1 MSDIE
6 DNYSEDFEKDA
17 DALEVKSENSVKS
30 SYDLLEEEHQLRL
43 SMELHSI
50 KDFTQP
56 GQIYVK
62 FNYSLLGAA
71 QGRTTPLM
79 VRRNTEHRLENGF
92 QAHDFAM
99 TKSRLYPA
107 LNSTP
112 LKLEVWNTDK
122 YAKDTQLGVVNIKT
136 DELLK
141 SPLKKTHQSV
151 VRIYDAWHNI
161 ESNDE
166 VIGQIRVILYL
177 EDKGPRRPGAALAQN
192 VPVDPQTLYEVEM
205 WKRNEESK
213 WRATLKERENQHLAG
228 VSQEWQE
235 KENEREKQ
243 FQRSMAELAQ
253 MEQKIRTR
261 ALDLQKREQ
270 KIITLEE
277 ELRNKIND
285 TTRQIGIKE
294 EELQTLKT
302 RFNENK
308 TSLMKENK
316 ALNNKLENLKNEL
329 NKTEDELRK
338 ARREQDSAAVQSL
351 QQDLNSKNLQLYDS
365 ERKLEQMTQVKD
377 SFKTQ
382 CDKLKSELTRVLR
395 AHDDEKRKWEAE
407 QREEINR
414 LRLEMETQRLF
425 KEETPEVK
433 ALKLQI
439 EDLKSNIKENVP
451 QPEVP
456 KPRAPVIRSSYDKT
470 LVMPT
475 KIETPYL
482 LKDTTPKQTDELTRL
497 IQEREQLLSCGAYT
511 EDDVVIEELNR
522 QIAGFR

>member
-6 DNYSEDFEKDA
+6 DNYSDDFEQPEA
-17 DALEVKSENSVKS
+17 QEVKSVQSVKS
-30 SYDLLEEEHQLRL
+30 SHEMLEEEHQLRL
-43 SMELHSI
+43 SIELHSI
-50 KDFTQP
+50 KDFTLP

-62 FNYSLLGAA
+62 FNYSLLGPA
-71 QGRTTPLM
+71 QGRTTPLAI
-79 VRRNTEHRLENGF
+79 RRNTEHRLENGF

-112 LKLEVWNTDK
+112 LKLEVWSTDK
-122 YAKDTQLGVVNIKT
+122 YAKDTQLGTVNIKT

-151 VRIYDAWHNI
+151 VRIYDSWHNI
-161 ESNDE
+161 EGE
-166 VIGQIRVILYL
+166 EGVIGQIRVILYL

-192 VPVDPQTLYEVEM
+192 VPVDSQTVYEIEM

-213 WRATLKERENQHLAG
+213 WRATLKERENQHLAMI
-228 VSQEWQE
+228 SQEWQE
-235 KENEREKQ
+235 KENERERQ
-243 FQRSMAELAQ
+243 FQRSIAEIAM

-270 KIITLEE
+270 KLVNLEE
-277 ELRNKIND
+277 ELRHKIND
-285 TTRQIGIKE
+285 TTRQLGIKE

-302 RFNENK
+302 RFNETK
-308 TSLMKENK
+308 TALMKENK
-316 ALNNKLENLKNEL
+316 SLNAKIETFKNEL
-329 NKTEDELRK
+329 TKTEDELRK
-338 ARREQDSAAVQSL
+338 AKREQDSVAVQTL
-351 QQDLNSKNLQLYDS
+351 QQELNSKNLQMYDT

-377 SFKTQ
+377 SFKAQ

-407 QREEINR
+407 QREEVNR

-425 KEETPEVK
+425 KEESPEVK
-433 ALKLQI
+433 ALKMQI
-439 EDLKSNIKENVP
+439 EELKMNLKENIP
-451 QPEVP
+451 RPEVP
-456 KPRAPVIRSSYDKT
+456 KTRAPVLKSSYDKG

-482 LKDTTPKQTDELTRL
+482 LKDTTPKQTDEITRL
-497 IQEREQLLSCGAYT
+497 IQEREELLSCGAYT
-511 EDDVVIEELNR
+511 EDDAVIEELDR
-522 QIAGFR
+522 QIAALR